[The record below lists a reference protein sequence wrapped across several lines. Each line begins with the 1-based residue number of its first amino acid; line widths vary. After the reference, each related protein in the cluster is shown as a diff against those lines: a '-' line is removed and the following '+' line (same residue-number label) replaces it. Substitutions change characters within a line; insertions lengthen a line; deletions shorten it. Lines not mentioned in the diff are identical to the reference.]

1 MYVIFHTNRVKGF
14 FVIIF
19 IILYN
24 NYDDFQALYRG
35 TLSMNVIKISPRGYC
50 YGVVDAMVIAR
61 NAALDKSLP
70 RPIYILGMI
79 VHNKHVTDA
88 FAEEGIITLD
98 GNNRKEILDKV
109 DKGTVIFTAHGI
121 SPEIRKLASQ
131 KGLVAIDATCP
142 DVTKTHDLI
151 REKTKEGYHIIY
163 IGKKGH
169 PEPEGAI
176 GVAPDAVHLVSN
188 PSDVEALQLT
198 HDKIII
204 TNQTTMS
211 QWDVAD
217 IMKKVQEKYPQAES
231 YNEICLATQIRQEA
245 VAEQAKEADVLIV
258 VGDPKSNNSNRLAQV
273 SEEIAGTKA
282 YRIADISELDIN
294 WIKDAST
301 AAVTAGASTPT
312 PITKEVITFLE
323 QFDPNNQE
331 TWERTKK
338 VPLSKILPKVK
349 NAE

>member
-1 MYVIFHTNRVKGF
+1 MK
-14 FVIIF
+14 
-19 IILYN
+19 
-24 NYDDFQALYRG
+24 
-35 TLSMNVIKISPRGYC
+35 VIKISPRGYC

-98 GNNRKEILDKV
+98 GNNRREILEKV

-121 SPEIRKLASQ
+121 SPEVRNLAKE
-131 KGLVAIDATCP
+131 KGLVTLDATCP
-142 DVTKTHDLI
+142 DVTKTHELI
-151 REKTKEGYHIIY
+151 REKEAEGFKVIY

-169 PEPEGAI
+169 PEPEGAV
-176 GVAPDAVHLVSN
+176 GVAAPETVFLVETPADVDAL
-188 PSDVEALQLT
+188 EIQ
-198 HDKIII
+198 HDKIIV

-217 IMKKVQEKYPQAES
+217 IMKKVKEKYPHAEVHK
-231 YNEICLATQIRQEA
+231 EICMATQVRQEA
-245 VAEQAKEADVLIV
+245 VAEQAGEADVLIV

-282 YRIADISELDIN
+282 YRIADITELDLE
-294 WIKDAST
+294 WLKDAST
-301 AAVTAGASTPT
+301 VAVTAGASTPT
-312 PITKEVITFLE
+312 PITKEVISFLE
-323 QFDPNNQE
+323 QYEPEDPA
-331 TWERTKK
+331 TWDRTKN

-349 NAE
+349 KPEVQL

>member
-1 MYVIFHTNRVKGF
+1 MK
-14 FVIIF
+14 
-19 IILYN
+19 
-24 NYDDFQALYRG
+24 
-35 TLSMNVIKISPRGYC
+35 VIKISPRGYC

-98 GNNRKEILDKV
+98 GNNRKEILEKV
-109 DKGTVIFTAHGI
+109 NSGTVIFTAHGI
-121 SPEIRKLASQ
+121 SPEVRELART
-131 KGLVAIDATCP
+131 KGLVTIDATCP
-142 DVTKTHDLI
+142 DVTKTHELI
-151 REKTKEGYHIIY
+151 RQKEKEGYEIIY

-169 PEPEGAI
+169 PEPEGAV
-176 GVAPDAVHLVSN
+176 GVAPAVVHLVSSA
-188 PSDVEALQLT
+188 SDVDALAFENE
-198 HDKIII
+198 KIIV

-217 IMKKVQEKYPQAES
+217 IMKRVQEKYPQAEA

-245 VAEQAKEADVLIV
+245 VAEQAKDADVLIV

-282 YRIADISELDIN
+282 YRIADITELNLD
-294 WIKDAST
+294 WIKNAQ
-301 AAVTAGASTPT
+301 AVAVTAGASTPT
-312 PITKEVITFLE
+312 PITKEVISFLE
-323 QFDPNNQE
+323 QYDPKNEE
-331 TWERTKK
+331 TWERQKK
-338 VPLSKILPKVK
+338 VPLNKILPKVK
-349 NAE
+349 N